1 MHYQTE
7 IAFALKILQ
16 DAENIGFDENK
27 IMPFIQQ
34 DADYMRVFLPQPH
47 TLAHLCHLA
56 HNALYGL
63 DRTIAVQE
71 SILKNEKHYEVL
83 TQELEKLSNNKT
95 WFFNKKKKKQAI
107 ANLEVRIND
116 LRMEMAQRMEEVQSP
131 SAAPW
136 ELDRMELC
144 HILTQ
149 LLRPP
154 MLDNTEAFEQ
164 ILGNAIYQFYEQKAK
179 HFESLYN

>member
-7 IAFALKILQ
+7 IAFALKVLQ
-16 DAENIGFDENK
+16 DAEDRNFSEEK
-27 IMPFIQQ
+27 MQALVQQ
-34 DADYMRVFLPQPH
+34 DADYMRVFLPRPH
-47 TLAHLCHLA
+47 TLTHVCHLA
-56 HNALYGL
+56 QNTLYGL
-63 DRTIAVQE
+63 DRVIAVQE
-71 SILKNEKHYEVL
+71 SILKNEKHYEIL
-83 TQELEKLSNNKT
+83 TQELERLSSSKT

-107 ANLEVRIND
+107 VNLEVRIND

-136 ELDRMELC
+136 ERDRMELC

-164 ILGNAIYQFYEQKAK
+164 ILGNAIYRFCEQKAK